1 MQRLTVF
8 AIIFRASS
16 DRCSNYQHALVRDL
30 PDANVATALVLRL
43 VEALGSGLNT
53 VTPEEA
59 ANHPLNSIPCKITP
73 RELSQ

>member
-43 VEALGSGLNT
+43 IEARNLSLLRSGKRDD
-53 VTPEEA
+53 
-59 ANHPLNSIPCKITP
+59 H
-73 RELSQ
+73 